1 MDLAQELLRHSDNID
16 MGALASR
23 FGVSEAQ
30 ASGAVSALLPAIL
43 GGVQKQG
50 AEQVGALGGAIGT
63 PTEDIAGG
71 NAVLGQIFGSK
82 DVSRQVAAHAAAK
95 TGLSDTVLKAMLPV
109 IAGLVAKQ
117 FAGGGAGGGM
127 LGGLLGEVIGGMGGQ
142 GAPAQGG
149 APGGL
154 GGLGGLA
161 GMLDRDGDGNPLDD
175 IMDMFAR
182 K

>member
-1 MDLAQELLRHSDNID
+1 MDLAAQLLEQSDGID

-23 FGVSEAQ
+23 FGVSESQ
-30 ASGAVSALLPAIL
+30 ASGAVAALLPAIL

-50 AEQVGALGGAIGT
+50 AESVGALGGQIGA
-63 PTEDIAGG
+63 PAQDVAGG

-117 FAGGGAGGGM
+117 FAGGGGAGGG
-127 LGGLLGEVIGGMGGQ
+127 LGGLLGQVIGGMGGQ
-142 GAPAQGG
+142 GGAAAQPG
-149 APGGL
+149 AL
-154 GGLGGLA
+154 GGLGGFA

-175 IMDMFAR
+175 IMGMLGR